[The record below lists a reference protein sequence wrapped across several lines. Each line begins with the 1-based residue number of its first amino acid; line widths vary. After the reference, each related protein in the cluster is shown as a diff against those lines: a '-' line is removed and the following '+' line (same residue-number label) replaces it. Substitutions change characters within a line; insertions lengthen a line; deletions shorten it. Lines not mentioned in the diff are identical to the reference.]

1 MLGRLL
7 ISFDCDFRFPQ
18 YPQGPFWTL
27 HHQLLQDELTPVYG
41 YKCNGTNWDFSC
53 YMNPDI
59 SVLFYLFFL
68 QNSTLTLFCIRKRP
82 GKSGRM
88 AMLSERRGHYTY
100 FFHYF
105 FSGNSESNIQSWHLV
120 SNRCSCSCH
129 YAIRPIRVKETWF
142 TRCLSSSWC
151 HYLGF

>member
-27 HHQLLQDELTPVYG
+27 HHQLLQDELTPVYLVINAMVQIEIFLVTWTRTFPFYFIYFFFKIPPWRFFVSG
-41 YKCNGTNWDFSC
+41 SVRG
-53 YMNPDI
+53 NPDVWQCCQKEGDI
-59 SVLFYLFFL
+59 
-68 QNSTLTLFCIRKRP
+68 
-82 GKSGRM
+82 
-88 AMLSERRGHYTY
+88 TY